1 MVMHVVSCFH
11 GNACCV
17 VLQGLMLE
25 VEKYAPNI
33 DQVAARANGL
43 HPDCN
48 QEQKAQL
55 NNIVTG
61 SHLIVIK

>member
-1 MVMHVVSCFH
+1 
-11 GNACCV
+11 
-17 VLQGLMLE
+17 MLE

-61 SHLIVIK
+61 SHCYYSDRDSIENWEL